1 MDDFVQFLT
10 GGANKSP
17 TPTNVGNLRPV
28 GSSTGFQ
35 QFDTPEAGIKAVDDQ
50 LRIYGSKHKLKTL
63 REVISRYAPPSEND
77 TESYIKNV
85 SQRTGLKPDEEID
98 LSNPTIRHIISGPI
112 ILQEQGLQ
120 RLRGTPQTTTQ
131 QPQTQAQTQTQPT
144 DDFVSFLTQKPEVV
158 SETKEQTKKSLTPSR
173 EDVIKAVAPQSQ
185 KTTVGASTTALA
197 DIIPNIGASVADLG
211 AYTAAR
217 YGLKKSPQEARQIAD
232 VYSEGFKSPFAKATG
247 LAGTEEY
254 ANAPANKLMDF
265 IGQNVEKGAN
275 WIAKNTGM
283 AQEDVQNIIN
293 AGSFVVPEIAS
304 RGFSKIKGK
313 PVSAIDETM
322 IGQFAK
328 RKAEDTGV
336 EAPKQFKSQISED
349 VLHDV
354 RLKKA
359 SELPVPVELTAGQAA
374 QDAVLISRERN
385 ERGFKEAHAQRFNE
399 QNKALQDN
407 ANIIKQNVAPNVS
420 TTDYV
425 ADAST
430 LIDSVKAI
438 KESNALKTKEA
449 YKALEDASGGK
460 FPIDGKKFANNAIEK
475 LTGEDRLDYLPSTIK
490 TKLDSYAA
498 GTKEMNFNLFENL
511 RSDLA
516 AEMRKADRAGDGN
529 MKHVLSVVRDQL
541 ENLPMQEGDAALKG
555 LADNARKTAKADFDL
570 EKSNPLYSKV
580 LNEAADSKDF
590 IQNFVIRSK
599 NADFVKSVDL
609 LKNDPV
615 ALEHLRSGTMDY
627 IIRESTDASG
637 NFSNAKFTKSIEN
650 LNVNKK
656 LDALF
661 GENSKQLKDLAEVAK
676 IVEARPKGSF
686 VNESNTATAIGSAI
700 KEYGSDVI
708 KDIPIVRN
716 IVNPASRILQERKIA
731 KEVKQSLNP
740 KPKTKL
746 SDIGK

>member
-1 MDDFVQFLT
+1 MADDFTQFLL
-10 GGANKSP
+10 GDIKKST

-35 QFDTPEAGIKAVDDQ
+35 QFDTPEAGIKALDDQ
-50 LRIYGSKHKLKTL
+50 LRIYGTKHNVKTL
-63 REVISRYAPPSEND
+63 RQVISRYAPPSEND
-77 TESYIKNV
+77 TDSYIKNV

-112 ILQEQGLQ
+112 ILQEQGLTK
-120 RLRGTPQTTTQ
+120 LKGTSQSTTQ
-131 QPQTQAQTQTQPT
+131 QPQATEPQEQPT
-144 DDFVSFLTQKPEVV
+144 DDFVSFLTQKPEIAV
-158 SETKEQTKKSLTPSR
+158 ETNQQPKKSLAPSR
-173 EDVIKAVAPQSQ
+173 EDVIKAVAPQQQ

-197 DIIPNIGASVADLG
+197 DIIPNIGGAVADIG

-265 IGQNVEKGAN
+265 IGSNIEKGAS
-275 WIAKNTGM
+275 WISKNTGM

-293 AGSFVVPEIAS
+293 AGSFIAPEVAS
-304 RGFSKIKGK
+304 RVYGKVKGK
-313 PVSAIDETM
+313 PVGAIDETM
-322 IGQFAK
+322 LSQFAK
-328 RKAEDTGV
+328 RKEAESGV
-336 EAPKQFKSQISED
+336 EPPKQFKSQISED

-374 QDAVLISRERN
+374 QDPILISRERN

-399 QNKALQDN
+399 QNKALQEN
-407 ANIIKQNVAPNVS
+407 ANIIKQNVAPNIT

-425 ADAST
+425 ADASN
-430 LIDSVKAI
+430 LIDSVKSI
-438 KESNALKTKEA
+438 KETNALKTKEA
-449 YKALEDASGGK
+449 YKSLEEASGGK

-475 LTGEDRLDYLPSTIK
+475 LTNEDRLDYLPSTIK

-599 NADFVKSVDL
+599 NADFIKSVDL
-609 LKNDPV
+609 LKNDPT

-637 NFSNAKFTKSIEN
+637 NFSNAKFNKAIEN

-661 GENSKQLKDLAEVAK
+661 GEHSKQLQDLAEVSK

-686 VNESNTATAIGSAI
+686 VNESNTATAMGSMVKQYGGELI
-700 KEYGSDVI
+700 KG
-708 KDIPIVRN
+708 IPIVGR
-716 IVNPASRILQERKIA
+716 VVEPASRLLQERKIN
-731 KEVKQSLNP
+731 KEVKKSLNP

>member
-10 GGANKSP
+10 GGTQKSP
-17 TPTNVGNLRPV
+17 TPANVGNIRPV

-35 QFDTPEAGIKAVDDQ
+35 QYATTEEGIKAVDDN
-50 LRIYGSKHKLKTL
+50 LKAYGTKHKINTL
-63 REVISRYAPPSEND
+63 RGVISRWAPPSEND
-77 TESYIKNV
+77 TDSYINFV
-85 SQRTGLKPDEEID
+85 SQKTGLKPDEEID
-98 LSNPTIRHIISGPI
+98 LSNPAIRHIISGPI
-112 ILQEQGLQ
+112 ILQEQGLTK
-120 RLRGTPQTTTQ
+120 LKGTPQSTTQ
-131 QPQTQAQTQTQPT
+131 QSTEQPT
-144 DDFVSFLTQKPEVV
+144 DDFISFLTQKPEIAI
-158 SETKEQTKKSLTPSR
+158 ETNNQPKKSLAPSR
-173 EDVIKAVAPQSQ
+173 EDVIKAVAPQPQ

-197 DIIPNIGASVADLG
+197 DIIPNIGGAVADIG

-265 IGQNVEKGAN
+265 IGSNIEKGAS
-275 WIAKNTGM
+275 WISKNTGM

-293 AGSFVVPEIAS
+293 AGSFIVPEVA
-304 RGFSKIKGK
+304 GKVYGKVKGK
-313 PVSAIDETM
+313 TVGGIDETM
-322 IGQFAK
+322 LGQFAK
-328 RKAEDTGV
+328 RKEAESGV
-336 EAPKQFKSQISED
+336 EPPKQFKSQISED

-374 QDAVLISRERN
+374 QDPILISRERN

-407 ANIIKQNVAPNVS
+407 ANIIKQNVAPNVL
-420 TTDYV
+420 TDNYV
-425 ADAST
+425 ADAT
-430 LIDSVKAI
+430 NLIDSVKAI
-438 KESNALKTKEA
+438 KEANKTKTQEA
-449 YKALEDASGGK
+449 YKALEEAAGGK

-475 LTGEDRLDYLPSTIK
+475 LTSEDRLDYLPSTIK

-498 GTKEMNFNLFENL
+498 GAKEMNFNLFENL

-541 ENLPMQEGDAALKG
+541 ENLPMQEGDAVLKG

-590 IQNFVIRSK
+590 IQNFVINSK
-599 NADFVKSVDL
+599 NVDFAKSVDL
-609 LKNDPV
+609 LKNDPI

-627 IIRESTDASG
+627 IIRQSTDASG

-661 GENSKQLKDLAEVAK
+661 GKNSKQLKDLAEVAK

-686 VNESNTATAIGSAI
+686 VNESNTTTAIGSAI

-716 IVNPASRILQERKIA
+716 IVNPASRILRERKIA

>member
-10 GGANKSP
+10 SGDQKSP
-17 TPTNVGNLRPV
+17 TPANVGNIRPV

-35 QFDTPEAGIKAVDDQ
+35 QYATTEEGIKAVDDN
-50 LRIYGSKHKLKTL
+50 LKAYGTKHKINTL
-63 REVISRYAPPSEND
+63 RGVISRWAPPSEND
-77 TESYIKNV
+77 TDSYINFV
-85 SQRTGLKPDEEID
+85 SQKTGLKPDEEID
-98 LSNPTIRHIISGPI
+98 LTNPAIRHIISGPI
-112 ILQEQGLQ
+112 ILQEQGLKK
-120 RLRGTPQTTTQ
+120 LKGTPQSTTQ
-131 QPQTQAQTQTQPT
+131 QSQEQPT
-144 DDFVSFLTQKPEVV
+144 DDFVSFLTQKPEIAV
-158 SETKEQTKKSLTPSR
+158 ETNQQPKKSLAPSR
-173 EDVIKAVAPQSQ
+173 EDVIKAVAPQQQ

-197 DIIPNIGASVADLG
+197 DIIPNIGGAVADIG

-247 LAGTEEY
+247 LVGTEEY

-265 IGQNVEKGAN
+265 IGSNIEKGAS
-275 WIAKNTGM
+275 WISKNTGM

-293 AGSFVVPEIAS
+293 AGSFIAPEVAS
-304 RGFSKIKGK
+304 RVYGKVKGK
-313 PVSAIDETM
+313 PVGAIDETM
-322 IGQFAK
+322 LSQFAK
-328 RKAEDTGV
+328 RKEAESGV
-336 EAPKQFKSQISED
+336 EPPKQFKSQISED

-374 QDAVLISRERN
+374 QDPILISRERN

-399 QNKALQDN
+399 QNKALQEN
-407 ANIIKQNVAPNVS
+407 ANIIKQNVAPNIT

-425 ADAST
+425 ADASN
-430 LIDSVKAI
+430 LIDSVKSI
-438 KESNALKTKEA
+438 KEANALKTKEA
-449 YKALEDASGGK
+449 YKSLEEASGGK

-475 LTGEDRLDYLPSTIK
+475 LTNEDRLDYLPSTIK

-599 NADFVKSVDL
+599 NADFIKSVDL
-609 LKNDPV
+609 LKNDPT

-637 NFSNAKFTKSIEN
+637 NFSNAKFNKAIEN

-661 GENSKQLKDLAEVAK
+661 GEHSKQLQDLAEVSK

-686 VNESNTATAIGSAI
+686 VNESNTATAMGSMVKQYGGELI
-700 KEYGSDVI
+700 KG
-708 KDIPIVRN
+708 IPIVGR
-716 IVNPASRILQERKIA
+716 VVEPASRLLQERKIN
-731 KEVKQSLNP
+731 KEVKKSLNP

>member
-10 GGANKSP
+10 GGSQKSP
-17 TPTNVGNLRPV
+17 TLTNVGNIRPV

-35 QFDTPEAGIKAVDDQ
+35 QYATTEEGIKAVDDN
-50 LRIYGSKHKLKTL
+50 LKAYGSKHKINTL
-63 REVISRYAPPSEND
+63 RGVISRWAPSSEND
-77 TESYIKNV
+77 TDSYINFV
-85 SQRTGLKPDEEID
+85 SQKTGLKPDEEID
-98 LSNPTIRHIISGPI
+98 LSNPAIRHIISGPI
-112 ILQEQGLQ
+112 ILQEQGLTK
-120 RLRGTPQTTTQ
+120 LKGTPQSTTQ
-131 QPQTQAQTQTQPT
+131 QSQEQPT
-144 DDFVSFLTQKPEVV
+144 DDFVSFLTQKPEVAV
-158 SETKEQTKKSLTPSR
+158 ETNQQPKKSLAPSR
-173 EDVIKAVAPQSQ
+173 EDVIKAVAPQQQ

-197 DIIPNIGASVADLG
+197 DIIPNIGGTVADIG

-265 IGQNVEKGAN
+265 IGRNIEKGAS
-275 WIAKNTGM
+275 WISKNTGM

-293 AGSFVVPEIAS
+293 AGSFVAPEVAG
-304 RGFSKIKGK
+304 RVYSKVKGK
-313 PVSAIDETM
+313 PVGGIDETM
-322 IGQFAK
+322 LGQFAK
-328 RKAEDTGV
+328 RKEAEIGV
-336 EAPKQFKSQISED
+336 EPPKQFKSQISED

-359 SELPVPVELTAGQAA
+359 SELPVPVELTSGQAA
-374 QDAVLISRERN
+374 QDPILISRERN

-407 ANIIKQNVAPNVS
+407 ANIIKQNVAPNIT

-425 ADAST
+425 ADASN
-430 LIDSVKAI
+430 LIDSVKSI
-438 KESNALKTKEA
+438 KEANALKTKEA
-449 YKALEDASGGK
+449 YKALEEASGGK

-475 LTGEDRLDYLPSTIK
+475 LTSEDRLDYLPSTIK

-541 ENLPMQEGDAALKG
+541 ENLPMQEGDAALKR

-599 NADFVKSVDL
+599 NADFIKSIDL
-609 LKNDPV
+609 LKNDPT

-637 NFSNAKFTKSIEN
+637 NFSNAKFNKAIEN

-661 GENSKQLKDLAEVAK
+661 GEHSKQLQDLAEVSK

-686 VNESNTATAIGSAI
+686 VNESNTATAMGSMVKQYGGELI
-700 KEYGSDVI
+700 KG
-708 KDIPIVRN
+708 IPIVGR
-716 IVNPASRILQERKIA
+716 VVEPASRLLQERKIN
-731 KEVKQSLNP
+731 KEVKKSLNP

>member
-1 MDDFVQFLT
+1 MADDFTQFLLGDT
-10 GGANKSP
+10 KPSP
-17 TPTNVGNLRPV
+17 NPNNFGNIRPV
-28 GSSTGFQ
+28 GSTTGFQ
-35 QFDTPEAGIKAVDDQ
+35 QYDTPEAGIKAVDDQ
-50 LRIYGSKHKLKTL
+50 LRIYGSKHKVKTL

-77 TESYIKNV
+77 TEAYIKNV
-85 SQRTGLKPDEEID
+85 SLKTGLKPDEEID
-98 LSNPTIRHIISGPI
+98 LSNPAIRHIISGPI
-112 ILQEQGLQ
+112 ILQEQGRTKLK
-120 RLRGTPQTTTQ
+120 GIPQSTVQ
-131 QPQTQAQTQTQPT
+131 QPAEQPT
-144 DDFVSFLTQKPEVV
+144 QSTDEFVDFLNKPAI
-158 SETKEQTKKSLTPSR
+158 KEPLQTKQNLPSR
-173 EDVIKAVAPQSQ
+173 EDVIKAVAPQQQ
-185 KTTVGASTTALA
+185 KTTVGASTAALA
-197 DIIPNIGASVADLG
+197 DVLPNIGGAVADLG

-313 PVSAIDETM
+313 PVSVIDETM

-359 SELPVPVELTAGQAA
+359 LELPVPVELTAGQAA

-475 LTGEDRLDYLPSTIK
+475 LTSEDRLDYLPSTIK